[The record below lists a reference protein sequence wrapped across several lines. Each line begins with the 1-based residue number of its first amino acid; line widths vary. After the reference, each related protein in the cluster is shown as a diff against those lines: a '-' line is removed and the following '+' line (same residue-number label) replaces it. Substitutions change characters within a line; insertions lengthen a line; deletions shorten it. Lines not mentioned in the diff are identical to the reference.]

1 MLSAVM
7 EIMHQGGTGG
17 KESSPKE
24 VLHLLKLS
32 LYNIPEC
39 PQNGHC
45 DGRD

>member
-7 EIMHQGGTGG
+7 EIMHQGGTEE

-24 VLHLLKLS
+24 VLS
-32 LYNIPEC
+32 LYKIPEC
-39 PQNGHC
+39 PQHGLC